1 MYEAIVFDYGGTL
14 GFLTET
20 SLENSANGL
29 RSITIRLLTNS
40 LPIFMLSPVW
50 TQKRI
55 RRATMSNFGQGIGDG
70 LVSLFKVAATIIIG
84 LVLTVIGLII
94 YICVK

>member
-1 MYEAIVFDYGGTL
+1 
-14 GFLTET
+14 
-20 SLENSANGL
+20 
-29 RSITIRLLTNS
+29 
-40 LPIFMLSPVW
+40 
-50 TQKRI
+50 
-55 RRATMSNFGQGIGDG
+55 MSNFGQGIGDG